1 MEYNGGRGSL
11 EGVGRE
17 ASAVGHGR
25 CEAGEAGC
33 RCRRGH
39 HAGAMSVLP
48 SMAPEE
54 VQQNHRGG
62 KRGGKEGEG
71 GGPTGAKLSFY
82 VAFEGPL
89 MEKWME
95 CQIRKQT

>member
-1 MEYNGGRGSL
+1 
-11 EGVGRE
+11 
-17 ASAVGHGR
+17 
-25 CEAGEAGC
+25 
-33 RCRRGH
+33 
-39 HAGAMSVLP
+39 
-48 SMAPEE
+48 MAPEE
-54 VQQNHRGG
+54 VQQNHRG

>member
-1 MEYNGGRGSL
+1 MAGVRQAKRAAVAGGDTTRG
-11 EGVGRE
+11 
-17 ASAVGHGR
+17 
-25 CEAGEAGC
+25 
-33 RCRRGH
+33 
-39 HAGAMSVLP
+39 P

-54 VQQNHRGG
+54 VQQNHRG

>member
-1 MEYNGGRGSL
+1 
-11 EGVGRE
+11 
-17 ASAVGHGR
+17 
-25 CEAGEAGC
+25 
-33 RCRRGH
+33 
-39 HAGAMSVLP
+39 
-48 SMAPEE
+48 MAPEE
-54 VQQNHRGG
+54 VQQSHRGG